1 MGGAAVNELKTL
13 AMQVGFFA
21 ALFGAVKMLAMLH

>member
-1 MGGAAVNELKTL
+1 MIEALKTL

-21 ALFGAVKMLAMLH
+21 ALFGAVKMLTMLH

>member
-1 MGGAAVNELKTL
+1 MMNELKTL

-21 ALFGAVKMLAMLH
+21 ALFAAVKALAMLH

>member
-1 MGGAAVNELKTL
+1 VNELKTL

-21 ALFGAVKMLAMLH
+21 ALFGAVKALTLLH